1 MNRQVRSVGG
11 GSCDFMGVDGFAQHD
26 WAAGGLGRV
35 GFGNGMADFRSE
47 AAFPNAGFREK
58 VLYVGADSFVKGF

>member
-1 MNRQVRSVGG
+1 
-11 GSCDFMGVDGFAQHD
+11 MGVDGFAQLD
-26 WAAGGLGRV
+26 CAAGGLGRV

-58 VLYVGADSFVKGF
+58 VLYVGADSLVKGF